1 MGIIHRDIKPGNLML
16 DRGGTVR
23 VLDLGLARI
32 VDANNP
38 FSKTATGRLTQSGM
52 YMGTIDYMAPEQA
65 EDPHGVD
72 HRADIYSLGCTLYFL
87 LTGRVPFSG
96 RTILKRLLAHQEHA
110 APSLR
115 AMRPEV
121 SPALEAAYQKMMAKR
136 PEERPASMTD
146 VIALL
151 QASKLATDT
160 GMGKVAPARKCGPA
174 PEACNETPPKRA
186 SSPPPI
192 IDSAIFAR
200 GVEGDG
206 MLVDRELNLRDLVM
220 DVLPEAGVTGDPCA
234 VHDELEGVFTDQELN
249 LRELAM
255 ELREEAAPLAAPK
268 PHPPRR

>member
-1 MGIIHRDIKPGNLML
+1 ML
-16 DRGGTVR
+16 DRTGTVR

-32 VDANNP
+32 VDASNP
-38 FSKTATGRLTQSGM
+38 FSKTAAGRLTQSGM

-65 EDPHGVD
+65 EDSHSVD
-72 HRADIYSLGCTLYFL
+72 HRADIYSLGCTFYFL
-87 LTGRVPFSG
+87 LTGREPFLGQNHFEANGGSPGARGPIAAGHPARRLAGTRG
-96 RTILKRLLAHQEHA
+96 RIPEDDGQEA
-110 APSLR
+110 RGPPSLDDRGDR
-115 AMRPEV
+115 AFAGV
-121 SPALEAAYQKMMAKR
+121 EARNRHERRGKWL
-136 PEERPASMTD
+136 RPAN
-146 VIALL
+146 
-151 QASKLATDT
+151 
-160 GMGKVAPARKCGPA
+160 PGPA

-206 MLVDRELNLRDLVM
+206 MLIDRELNLRDLVM
-220 DVLPEAGVTGDPCA
+220 DVRPEAGVTGDPCA
-234 VHDELEGVFTDQELN
+234 VHDELEGVFSDQEFS

>member
-32 VDANNP
+32 IDANNP
-38 FSKTATGRLTQSGM
+38 FSKTATGRITQSGM

-65 EDPHGVD
+65 EDSHGVD

-87 LTGRVPFSG
+87 LTGQVPFVG
-96 RTILKRLLAHQEHA
+96 RTVLKRLLAHQEHA

-115 AMRPEV
+115 AMRPEI
-121 SPALEAAYQKMMAKR
+121 SPALEAAYQQMMAKR

-151 QASKLATDT
+151 QASKLATD
-160 GMGKVAPARKCGPA
+160 MGIENVTPAPKRRPARDV
-174 PEACNETPPKRA
+174 CNEAPLKGA
-186 SSPPPI
+186 GSPPPI

-200 GVEGDG
+200 DVEGDAT
-206 MLVDRELNLRDLVM
+206 LVDRELNLRDLVM
-220 DVLPEAGVTGDPCA
+220 DVLPEAGMAGDPCA
-234 VHDELEGVFTDQELN
+234 AHDELEGILTDQELS

-255 ELREEAAPLAAPK
+255 GLGEEAAPAAPPK
-268 PHPPRR
+268 RRPPGH

>member
-1 MGIIHRDIKPGNLML
+1 ML

-32 VDANNP
+32 IDASNP
-38 FSKTATGRLTQSGM
+38 FSKTATGRLTQSGT
-52 YMGTIDYMAPEQA
+52 YMGTVDYMAPEQA

-87 LTGRVPFSG
+87 LTGQVPFFG
-96 RTILKRLLAHQEHA
+96 KTILKRLLAHQEHA
-110 APSLR
+110 APTLR
-115 AMRPEV
+115 ANRPEV

-160 GMGKVAPARKCGPA
+160 GMANLAPARRRGPS
-174 PEACNETPPKRA
+174 PEACNEAPPKRG
-186 SSPPPI
+186 SWPPPTV
-192 IDSAIFAR
+192 DSAIFAR
-200 GVEGDG
+200 GAEGDG

-220 DVLPEAGVTGDPCA
+220 DVLPEDGMTGDPCA
-234 VHDELEGVFTDQELN
+234 VQDELEGIFTDRELS
-249 LRELAM
+249 LRELAV
-255 ELREEAAPLAAPK
+255 ELEEEAAPLKAPK
-268 PHPPRR
+268 PHPPRH

>member
-1 MGIIHRDIKPGNLML
+1 
-16 DRGGTVR
+16 
-23 VLDLGLARI
+23 
-32 VDANNP
+32 
-38 FSKTATGRLTQSGM
+38 M

-72 HRADIYSLGCTLYFL
+72 HRADIYGLGCTLYFL
-87 LTGRVPFSG
+87 LTGRVPFPG
-96 RTILKRLLAHQEHA
+96 KTVLKRMLAHQAHA

-115 AMRPEV
+115 AIWPDV
-121 SPALEAAYQKMMAKR
+121 SPALEAAYLKMMAKR

-160 GMGKVAPARKCGPA
+160 GMGNVASARERGPS
-174 PEACNETPPKRA
+174 PEACNETPLKRA
-186 SSPPPI
+186 SWPPPP

-200 GVEGDG
+200 GAEGDG
-206 MLVDRELNLRDLVM
+206 MIVDRELNLRDLVM
-220 DVLPEAGVTGDPCA
+220 DVLPEARMTGDPCA
-234 VHDELEGVFTDQELN
+234 VHDELEGVFTDQELS

-268 PHPPRR
+268 PHPPRH